1 MQNYSFLAAQEVAKK
16 FVVGWWSGVEHWNTW
31 LLCLTPTLVALKKL
45 YFQLL
50 LKFEMKLYLKL
61 EFNHF
66 SGGSRVG
73 GRIKQN

>member
-1 MQNYSFLAAQEVAKK
+1 MPNFRFLAALEVAKK
-16 FVVGWWSGVEHWNTW
+16 FVVEWWSGVEWNTL

-50 LKFEMKLYLKL
+50 LEFEMKLYLKL

-66 SGGSRVG
+66 PGGSRVG
-73 GRIKQN
+73 GRI